1 MKCDGETALE
11 KKFFKK
17 IVSWNERKK
26 WNEVVITVGLAA
38 DGLVAQLLLFT
49 VDLVDLG
56 LVHQIEHDSLAQSA
70 QTRGP
75 LAAAELDRSHAR
87 SHIALV
93 WLGQTRTGEGVLA
106 AAHANAVGLKML
118 FGATDLLEKFRV
130 FELFEAATGH
140 GFVFLV
146 EVMVQSESHSLARI
160 ASMLLTKLNFNWIV
174 ELSWILN
181 EFKNLAVDV

>member
-1 MKCDGETALE
+1 M
-11 KKFFKK
+11 
-17 IVSWNERKK
+17 
-26 WNEVVITVGLAA
+26 GLAA

-93 WLGQTRTGEGVLA
+93 
-106 AAHANAVGLKML
+106 
-118 FGATDLLEKFRV
+118 
-130 FELFEAATGH
+130 
-140 GFVFLV
+140 
-146 EVMVQSESHSLARI
+146 
-160 ASMLLTKLNFNWIV
+160 
-174 ELSWILN
+174 
-181 EFKNLAVDV
+181 